1 MSQVAPLSGVKAKVV
16 KGAQSRASS
25 DTTAKSVARRMSR
38 PRPMTQ
44 PLAVQAIGVW
54 QVEHGR
60 DEAVDVPVHAP
71 VHRTHPGS
79 FGAGDPFRQI
89 EAGAEVLPLTLE
101 VDHPHGLVA
110 GGGIDGVGQ
119 RVHDGIGEAVATFGP
134 VEPQAQD
141 GPVVLERE
149 PGRHNGIGLHG
160 CSSAANLSAR
170 ASRAS

>member
-44 PLAVQAIGVW
+44 PRAVQTIGVW
-54 QVEHGR
+54 QVSMAGMRRLTCPFMRRCTEPTRGR
-60 DEAVDVPVHAP
+60 SGPGTRSDE
-71 VHRTHPGS
+71 
-79 FGAGDPFRQI
+79 I

-119 RVHDGIGEAVATFGP
+119 RVHDGIGEAVAAFGP
-134 VEPQAQD
+134 VEPQPQD
-141 GPVVLERE
+141 RSVG
-149 PGRHNGIGLHG
+149 
-160 CSSAANLSAR
+160 AR
-170 ASRAS
+170 A